1 MMKLGQGVRS
11 PSTLPYNTFFL
22 EAYICILLGKFPFET
37 KIFAEKKYFFSVML
51 KFLTQNAMKVFLST
65 WIFSKGL
72 IADDLE
78 ASIEE
83 DFESFLNWA
92 KSGNPLPRDFAFEES
107 FTPGKP

>member
-1 MMKLGQGVRS
+1 M
-11 PSTLPYNTFFL
+11 
-22 EAYICILLGKFPFET
+22 
-37 KIFAEKKYFFSVML
+37 
-51 KFLTQNAMKVFLST
+51 
-65 WIFSKGL
+65 IFSKGL